1 MTIFNV
7 SSVTQL
13 TGALSKAQNG
23 DVIQLASGT
32 YSNVFLS
39 GYKIA
44 GNVTITSADPL
55 HPAVLTDMLVKGS
68 SGLTFKGLDLSNP
81 VPGKDFAFQVQTSS
95 NITLDHLTVH
105 GPNNMGS
112 GQEVGLMMVRGTT
125 NVTVKDTEF
134 FNGMHG
140 LSMLDNNGLKVANNY
155 FHDLRTDGVRGGG
168 NSNLLVTQNTFTD
181 FHPAVGDHP
190 DAMQLW
196 TNNTTTSASNITFA
210 DNLVVR
216 GTGAPIQGV
225 FMRDIVGNLPFQN
238 VNITGNMIVGARY
251 NGIAVEHVVGGN
263 ISGNTVAGYVGE
275 TSWMRADNSTGI
287 TLTNN
292 NSTSFIS
299 QFQSAAGTN
308 GNTLIPS
315 IMDLGIGV
323 VSSWLTQHIGFSS
336 HWGGSDLGLMG
347 YLGLDAATLAATTA
361 ARSVAVTITGT
372 ANADKLYA
380 SSTQDSIVD
389 AGAGNDVI
397 FGNTSFKQQFVGGTG
412 DDTYYVSA
420 TTTTI
425 TELASAGN
433 DTARASVN
441 YTLDAEVENLFLEQ
455 GGLTGTGNALNNSVV
470 GSSGNDT
477 VYGMDGNDLLR
488 GNDGDDTMWGGNGL
502 DTLRGDNGNDRL
514 YGEAGDDSLNGGAGN
529 DLLDGGIGN
538 DILIGGAGNDVMT
551 GGTGCDTFRFYA
563 ADVATYSL
571 DEITDFTSGQDKI
584 DLRQV
589 NPGGGRFSFIGTQG
603 FHNVVGELHYTV
615 VNGSAIV
622 EGDINGD
629 GKADFS
635 IKVDNVTKLAAAD
648 FII

>member
-1 MTIFNV
+1 VTIFNV

-181 FHPAVGDHP
+181 FHPAAGDHP

-315 IMDLGIGV
+315 IMDLGISV

-361 ARSVAVTITGT
+361 ARSVAVTITAPPMPT
-372 ANADKLYA
+372 SSTHPAPRTRLSIRAPETTSFSATQA
-380 SSTQDSIVD
+380 SSSNLSVAPAMTPIMSARLPPRSPNWPAPAMIPLARPSITPWMRRSKTCSLSRAASPAPATRSTTPWSVR
-389 AGAGNDVI
+389 AETTPCTAWTETTCCAAMTATTRCGAAMASTRCAATTATTGSMARRE
-397 FGNTSFKQQFVGGTG
+397 TTASTAAPGT
-412 DDTYYVSA
+412 TCSTAASA
-420 TTTTI
+420 TT
-425 TELASAGN
+425 SSW
-433 DTARASVN
+433 R
-441 YTLDAEVENLFLEQ
+441 
-455 GGLTGTGNALNNSVV
+455 GG
-470 GSSGNDT
+470 
-477 VYGMDGNDLLR
+477 
-488 GNDGDDTMWGGNGL
+488 
-502 DTLRGDNGNDRL
+502 
-514 YGEAGDDSLNGGAGN
+514 
-529 DLLDGGIGN
+529 
-538 DILIGGAGNDVMT
+538 
-551 GGTGCDTFRFYA
+551 
-563 ADVATYSL
+563 
-571 DEITDFTSGQDKI
+571 Q
-584 DLRQV
+584 
-589 NPGGGRFSFIGTQG
+589 
-603 FHNVVGELHYTV
+603 
-615 VNGSAIV
+615 
-622 EGDINGD
+622 
-629 GKADFS
+629 
-635 IKVDNVTKLAAAD
+635 
-648 FII
+648 